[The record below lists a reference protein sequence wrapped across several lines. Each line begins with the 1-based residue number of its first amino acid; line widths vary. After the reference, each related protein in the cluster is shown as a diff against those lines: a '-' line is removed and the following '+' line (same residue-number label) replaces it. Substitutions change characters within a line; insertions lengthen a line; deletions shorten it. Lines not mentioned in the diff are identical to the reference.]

1 MKLDKLAQAISVSR
15 LAFMLD
21 ATDILVLDYVA
32 RAIKERKQ
40 ITIMEIVDQSG
51 IASPATIHARI
62 KQLCDQRYF
71 DKIAHPTNMRYKMLE
86 FGPAYTRFIEGLKGV

>member
-1 MKLDKLAQAISVSR
+1 MKLDKLAQGIA
-15 LAFMLD
+15 LARWQFNLD
-21 ATDILVLDYVA
+21 ATDILVLDYA
-32 RAIKERKQ
+32 ASAIKERKSV
-40 ITIMEIVDQSG
+40 TIMEIVDQSG